1 MPWFIY
7 ITVWS
12 RRDGTHLVLTISPD
26 YLREDILLRMYSI
39 APAGLDARHNTH
51 WVKLEE
57 EKSLTE
63 VSAKYIGAIFVGR
76 ANGWANS
83 GTMLLEWMEENGGA
97 NNIDIADWNNGQW
110 VCNLVGAMSA
120 SEHEVVDTVLPESWL
135 NARVL
140 HDHIQQTHIPQLWT
154 RAGWRNIIGLV

>member
-26 YLREDILLRMYSI
+26 HLREDILLRMYSI

-51 WVKLEE
+51 WVKVEE

-63 VSAKYIGAIFVGR
+63 VSAKYIGAIFVGKT
-76 ANGWANS
+76 NSWANS
-83 GTMLLEWMEENGGA
+83 EAMLLEWMEENGGA
-97 NNIDIADWNNGQW
+97 NNI
-110 VCNLVGAMSA
+110 
-120 SEHEVVDTVLPESWL
+120 
-135 NARVL
+135 
-140 HDHIQQTHIPQLWT
+140 
-154 RAGWRNIIGLV
+154 NIRT